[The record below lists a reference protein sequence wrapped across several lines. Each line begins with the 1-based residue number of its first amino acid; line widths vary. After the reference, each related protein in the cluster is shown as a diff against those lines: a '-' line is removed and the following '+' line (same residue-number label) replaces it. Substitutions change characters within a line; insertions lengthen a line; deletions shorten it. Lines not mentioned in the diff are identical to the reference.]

1 MVSVIGRSAW
11 TEPKLLQIPSSCSG
25 TALVIV
31 RGSGIADGGSVETPP
46 LAGAGGSEA
55 CMARIPVIQ
64 PATFRGPGL
73 NKMK

>member
-31 RGSGIADGGSVETPP
+31 RGSGIADGSSIETPP
-46 LAGAGGSEA
+46 LAGAGEA
-55 CMARIPVIQ
+55 RMARIPVIQ